1 MVAWWPVSKNKL
13 DKATKVL
20 DRYNGRVRDYDVQE
34 QIVNLIETSL
44 PKGDADSGS
53 FRILWLLR

>member
-1 MVAWWPVSKNKL
+1 MIGAIAIIFLLIPETPWWLVSKNKL

-34 QIVNLIETSL
+34 QIVSDM
-44 PKGDADSGS
+44 K
-53 FRILWLLR
+53 